1 MATRF
6 VAAAIVLL
14 TLCACSPP
22 DDADAPDAA
31 AQPAPADA
39 PSGSGPAGIARNP
52 DRNPYFGDLHVH
64 TNLSFDAYLFGT
76 RRDPDDA
83 YAFAKGG
90 AIDLLKEA
98 GAQ

>member
-64 TNLSFDAYLFGT
+64 TNLSSLRPAVT
-76 RRDPDDA
+76 RANVDISGVEGD
-83 YAFAKGG
+83 KV
-90 AIDLLKEA
+90 
-98 GAQ
+98 